1 MMTFRAL
8 AAHAIRFRRDENG
21 SATVEAMLM
30 IPVLAWFFL
39 ATFVF
44 FDAFR
49 MQSVNIKASYTIGD
63 TLSRETGYVT
73 SNYLNGLFSLQD
85 FLLDTDEQR
94 GLQIT
99 AYTFNQSRNRYEVRW
114 SKGLGGMPALTT
126 ADLSGLRDILPVM
139 PGGEIAILTR
149 SRVHYRPVY
158 EIGLDDF
165 TFDEYTVTRPRF
177 APQLCWNTS
186 ATASASTAIC

>member
-1 MMTFRAL
+1 MTIFRAL
-8 AAHAIRFRRDENG
+8 GTRAIRFRRDESG
-21 SATVEAMLM
+21 SVTVEAMLM
-30 IPVLAWFFL
+30 IPILAWFFL

-85 FLLDTDEQR
+85 FLLDTEER
-94 GLQIT
+94 RELQVT
-99 AYTFNQSRNRYEVRW
+99 AYTFNESRNRYEVRW
-114 SKGLGGMPALTT
+114 SRGLGGMAPLTT
-126 ADLSGLRDILPVM
+126 ADLAGLRDILPVM

-149 SRVHYRPVY
+149 SRVHYQPVY

-186 ATASASTAIC
+186 ATAPASTAVC